1 MVSVATWS
9 VTSYNKVSNAS
20 GTAADVTL
28 DLLMPTAAVVSFRLG
43 LPDGVS
49 VVAASWARALGELG
63 FDVRTVAGEGEADVT
78 VPWLTVQPGRA
89 PDPDLAVAEFVA
101 ACEGIDLVVVE
112 NVLTIP
118 VNLPASRVVATALR
132 GRPALLHHH
141 DPAWQRPSL
150 ACITELPVDDPS
162 WRHVVINRFTRDEFA
177 ARGIEATTI
186 YNGFD
191 TDPPVGDRAGMRRR
205 LAVADGET
213 LLLHPVRAIERKN
226 VPGALALAEATGST
240 YWLPGPAEDGYGP
253 TLDALLASARTRV
266 LRRPLDPDDIPDA
279 YAACDAVLFPS
290 TWEGFGNPPMEAATH
305 RKPVVV
311 GHYPV
316 ADELRTLGFRWLEP
330 ARPDILAAALGSPD
344 DAALDHNRAL
354 VGAHCSFDTM
364 RDNLAGVL
372 AAAGWLP

>member
-1 MVSVATWS
+1 
-9 VTSYNKVSNAS
+9 
-20 GTAADVTL
+20 
-28 DLLMPTAAVVSFRLG
+28 MPTAAVVSFRLG

-78 VPWLTVQPGRA
+78 VPWLTVQPGDA
-89 PDPDLAVAEFVA
+89 PDPDLAAIDVVA
-101 ACEGIDLVVVE
+101 ACQGVDVVVVE

-118 VNLPASRVVATALR
+118 VNLPASRAVATALR
-132 GRPALLHHH
+132 GRAALLHHH
-141 DPAWQRPSL
+141 DPPWQRPWL
-150 ACITELPVDDPS
+150 ACITELPADDPS

-177 ARGIEATTI
+177 ARGLEATTI

-191 TDPPVGDRAGMRRR
+191 TDPRVGDRAGTRRR
-205 LAVADGET
+205 LGVADGEP

-226 VPGALALAEATGST
+226 VPGALALAEATGGT

-253 TLDALLASARTRV
+253 TLDALLASTRARV
-266 LRRPLDPDDIPDA
+266 LRDPLDPDELPDA

-316 ADELRTLGFRWLEP
+316 ADELRTLGFQWLDPDRP
-330 ARPDILAAALGSPD
+330 ASLAAALASPD
-344 DAALDHNRAL
+344 DAALDHNHAL
-354 VGAHCSFDTM
+354 VREHCSFDAM
-364 RDNLAGVL
+364 RDNLASVL

>member
-1 MVSVATWS
+1 
-9 VTSYNKVSNAS
+9 
-20 GTAADVTL
+20 
-28 DLLMPTAAVVSFRLG
+28 VSFRLG

-63 FDVRTVAGEGEADVT
+63 FDVRTVAGEGGADVT
-78 VPWLTVQPGRA
+78 VPWLTVQPGRP
-89 PDPDLAVAEFVA
+89 PDPDLAVAQFVA
-101 ACEGIDLVVVE
+101 ACEGVDLVVLE

-191 TDPPVGDRAGMRRR
+191 TDPPVGDRAGMRRH

-354 VGAHCSFDTM
+354 VGAHCSCDTM